1 MTRKSH
7 GFFGGTMKYLKDGER
22 LDDLQLKGLKIIQK
36 EKGFCFGIDA
46 VLLSNFAKL
55 KKGDIAVDLGTGT
68 GIIPILLSG
77 KFEMTKIYGI
87 EIQKEMAEMSSRS
100 VEINDLSNTIKIIND
115 DLKNTLNYFDRN
127 SIDVV
132 VSNPPYMVSGGAIV
146 NPDSFKAI
154 SRHEILCNIDDVVK
168 IASELLKNK
177 GAFYM
182 VHRPSRL
189 VDIIYNCRKYNMEPK
204 EIRFVMPKAG
214 KRPNIMLIKSVKNG
228 NPELKFLDPLIVYND
243 DGSYTDEI
251 YKIYN
256 SEKIDV
262 FDKRG

>member
-1 MTRKSH
+1 ME
-7 GFFGGTMKYLKDGER
+7 FLKDGER

-55 KKGDIAVDLGTGT
+55 KKGDSVVDLGTGT
-68 GIIPILLSG
+68 GIISILLSG
-77 KFEMTKIYGI
+77 KFQAKSITGI
-87 EIQKEMAEMSSRS
+87 EIQEEIAEMADRS
-100 VEINDLSNTIKIIND
+100 IKLNNLTDKIRIIND
-115 DLKNTLNYFDRN
+115 DLNNAMKYFEKN
-127 SIDVV
+127 SVDVV

-154 SRHEILCNIDDVVK
+154 SRHEIFCSIDDVVR
-168 IASELLKNK
+168 IASDLLKNK
-177 GAFYM
+177 GTLYM

-189 VDIIYNCRKYNMEPK
+189 VDIVYSCRKYEIEPK
-204 EIRFVMPKAG
+204 EIRFVAPKAS
-214 KRPNIMLIKSVKNG
+214 KKPNIMLIKCVKGG
-228 NPELKFLDPLIVYND
+228 NPELKFMDPLLVYNE

-251 YKIYN
+251 YEIYN
-256 SEKIDV
+256 SENIDV